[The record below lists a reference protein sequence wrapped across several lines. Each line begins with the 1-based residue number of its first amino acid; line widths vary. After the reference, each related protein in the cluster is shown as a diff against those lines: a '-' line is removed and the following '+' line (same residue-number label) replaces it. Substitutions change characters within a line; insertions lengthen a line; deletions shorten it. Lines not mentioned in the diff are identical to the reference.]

1 MAEAWSYIQ
10 QGKTL
15 GPVTEDAL
23 KGLLAIG
30 QLGPDDLVWHQGLTE
45 WTLAGLCPELQPAR
59 IALDLPPALPPP
71 PIAPTPIFPPN
82 PFAMGE
88 AAPSARSAKAAV
100 AGAIENLR
108 ATRPWVRFLGVL
120 GILGTILMAVVA
132 VVLLG
137 ITSAGPLRGMPTG
150 LRMVIPVVYL
160 FLAALQV
167 PPVLYLNRYASRIA
181 DLQRSEAPEDLV
193 RALQAQK
200 SFWKYVGIM
209 TLIMLIF
216 YVLIFAGGLVVALV
230 GGAKHWF

>member
-10 QGKTL
+10 QGKTV
-15 GPVTEDAL
+15 GPVSQDAL
-23 KGLLAIG
+23 KGLLAMG
-30 QLGPDDLVWHQGLTE
+30 QLGMDDLVWHQGLAE
-45 WTLAGLCPELQPAR
+45 WTAASLCPELQPPPR
-59 IALDLPPALPPP
+59 IALDLPPALPP

-100 AGAIENLR
+100 AGAMDSLR
-108 ATRPWVRFLGVL
+108 ATKPWVRFLGVL

-137 ITSAGPLRGMPTG
+137 ISAGPLRGMPAG
-150 LRMVIPVVYL
+150 LRMAIPMVYL
-160 FLAALQV
+160 VLAGLQV

-181 DLQRSEAPEDLV
+181 DLLRSEAPEDLV
-193 RALQAQK
+193 RALEAQK

-209 TLIMLIF
+209 TLIVLIF
-216 YVLIFAGGLVVALV
+216 YVLIFAAGLVVALM